1 MFSSVAIGSKKIS
14 HIFTKMF
21 LSCLLL
27 MGCNLRGCGGG
38 ANDIPPEDQLHS
50 YIKAAVNVTKQEHKQ
65 ELVELTTGA
74 LKAALINASE
84 ETFKKAYI
92 DKKYDFKN
100 FEIIQRKDKE
110 DGKETEIDFKLTY
123 RSWTAGEAGERAPVV
138 QTNNR
143 ATLQYEHGQWAL
155 SKVESLGSQFEW
167 DVGLPMD
174 DVSTKGV
181 TPEDAP
187 VSVESSRQQGEEA
200 QQQQEKDQKA
210 AEQEGNKL
218 P

>member
-1 MFSSVAIGSKKIS
+1 MFKLFFASLILV
-14 HIFTKMF
+14 
-21 LSCLLL
+21 
-27 MGCNLRGCGGG
+27 GCSMRGCSGYDK
-38 ANDIPPEDQLHS
+38 DIPPEDQLHS
-50 YIKAAVNVTKQEHKQ
+50 YITAAVNVTKPENKQ
-65 ELVELTTGA
+65 DLVDLTTGA
-74 LKAALINASE
+74 LQAAIINASD

-123 RSWTAGEAGERAPVV
+123 RSWNAGEAGERAPIV

-143 ATLQYEHGQWAL
+143 ATLEYHRGQWAL

-167 DVGLPMD
+167 QVGLPMD

-187 VSVESSRQQGEEA
+187 IEVESSRQQGEEA
-200 QQQQEKDQKA
+200 QKAQEKEQKA
-210 AEQEGNKL
+210 LEQGGTSK
-218 P
+218 